1 MEEGAKKMK
10 IFDRVKKA
18 KKKLFFLC
26 FFLPGF
32 LQAANALP
40 NKTTLPNVA
49 LVITGG
55 TIVEVT
61 DPKTGASV
69 PAKSAEDILIAVP
82 ELKQIANVT
91 TVSFSN
97 IDSSQMA
104 PEMWAKLSK
113 VVNDLLKDP
122 KIKGVVV
129 AHGTDTMAE
138 GAYFLDLTITENKPV
153 VFVGAMRNASD
164 PHSDGPPNLIDAVAQ
179 AVSDKAYDW
188 GVTVTMNSYINAA
201 RFVEKKQSTNV
212 QAFSSGDKGIRG
224 YVINQK
230 VYRVNDRAF
239 RQVLPLPEKLP
250 KVDIIQDF
258 AGSDGALVRYA
269 VDQGA
274 QGIVVNG
281 FGSGNVNTNV
291 YNAIVYA
298 ISKGVAVVITT
309 TVPEGGVFPFYG
321 DIGGGQTMQQAGAIV
336 MGDLPAAKARLL
348 LMLALPVVKSN
359 HALLNQYFSN
369 Y

>member
-1 MEEGAKKMK
+1 MH
-10 IFDRVKKA
+10 
-18 KKKLFFLC
+18 KLLFLC
-26 FFLPGF
+26 LLFSGF
-32 LQAANALP
+32 LQAANAP
-40 NKTTLPNVA
+40 TNTKGLPNVA
-49 LVITGG
+49 IVITGG
-55 TIVEVT
+55 TIVEVN

-69 PAKSAEDILIAVP
+69 PAESAEDVLKAVP

-91 TVSFSN
+91 IVPFSN
-97 IDSSQMA
+97 IDSSQMTPA
-104 PEMWAKLSK
+104 MWAKLSK

-138 GAYFLDLTITENKPV
+138 GAYFLDLTITEKKPV

-164 PHSDGPPNLIDAVAQ
+164 PHSDGPPNLIDALAQ
-179 AVSDKAYDW
+179 VVSDKSYDW
-188 GVTVTMNSYINAA
+188 GVTVTLNNYINAA

-212 QAFSSGDKGIRG
+212 QAFSSGDKGVRG

-230 VYRVNDRAF
+230 VFRVNDRPAG
-239 RQVLPLPEKLP
+239 QVLPIPETLPR
-250 KVDIIQDF
+250 VDIIQDY
-258 AGSDGALVRYA
+258 AGSDGSFVRYA

-274 QGIVVNG
+274 KGIIVNG
-281 FGSGNVNTNV
+281 FGSGNVNVEV

-321 DIGGGQTMQQAGAIV
+321 TMGGGQTLKEAGAIV
-336 MGDLPAAKARLL
+336 SGDLPAAKARLL
-348 LMLALPVVKSN
+348 LMLALPVVKSD
-359 HALLNQYFSN
+359 HAQLYHYFCN